1 MTNLIYFCAVI
12 LPWVMCGGLIVYL
25 IFTKKKIA
33 GLRLIGLSFL
43 GAIIAWFLASLYKYN
58 FPSPRP
64 FEIMTNLKPLFTTAT
79 GDAFPSSHATFF
91 GALAMGVFWQK
102 SPSTSLDKTRDKSL
116 RARIFGLIFI
126 LGAILIALARVL
138 ANVHSPLDVVVGLL
152 FGGLVSLLIFK
163 LFSL

>member
-1 MTNLIYFCAVI
+1 VAELIYFCAVI
-12 LPWVMCGGLIVYL
+12 LPWILVGGLIGYL
-25 IFTKKKIA
+25 FVTNKKIA

-43 GAIIAWFLASLYKYN
+43 SAIIAWFLASLYKYN
-58 FPSPRP
+58 FPRPRP

-91 GALAMGVFWQK
+91 GALAVGVFFQRK
-102 SPSTSLDKTRDKSL
+102 KL
-116 RARIFGLIFI
+116 GLIFI